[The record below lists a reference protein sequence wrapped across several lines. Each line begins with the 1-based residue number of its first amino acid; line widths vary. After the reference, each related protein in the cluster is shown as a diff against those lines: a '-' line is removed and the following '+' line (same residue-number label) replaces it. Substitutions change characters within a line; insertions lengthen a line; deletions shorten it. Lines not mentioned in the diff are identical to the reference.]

1 MNLKRYDSV
10 IDMLIDLHEED
21 LDRYRTAL
29 RRQAKVVQRLRREN
43 EQLRCTRTAAHV
55 TIRRPGPTALDP
67 EEIWDGE

>member
-43 EQLRCTRTAAHV
+43 EQLRRICTAANV
-55 TIRRPGPTALDP
+55 TIRRPGPQPMDP
-67 EEIWDGE
+67 KEIWDGE